1 MFVKRF
7 ISAVILLAFAAIALV
22 TGGDFL
28 LAASAVVAIGGTY
41 EILKVDSLHKTP
53 LGAVSYIAAA
63 GYYVMLYLEKQQ
75 YFTLWIV
82 FMLILL
88 LTSYVFS
95 YPKYDAKQVGL
106 AFLPLVYVAV
116 LISFVYQTRE
126 LPYGNWFVWLIIIGA
141 SGSDTFAYLTGM
153 LIGSHHFSEL
163 SPKKTIEGCVGGVL
177 GTAVLALVYSFFL
190 PEGVD
195 TLFGVNVHILLLIC
209 GAVCSIVSQIGDLA
223 ASAIKRNYGI
233 KDYLQSTSFDT
244 LQMQPTNKNDLYSR
258 RRYMFSLVSDYYE
271 ADFDYSTVVKISH
284 IPEENPLDIP
294 EKEKKYILLRQKSPQ
309 QYYTNIR
316 LLIEHN
322 KILEYL
328 KEHIA
333 QNYHLNKRSEIFL
346 DLASLYEQGHYQSFI
361 ALGILQLEGLFFDIC
376 SIKYDYK
383 ENAGTLVE
391 KADKALKSRSKI
403 RFMKYYPYFAFDVPV
418 MRNEIAHIGLTNS
431 QNIEQKAD
439 ELLLDLNAVARMAI
453 MESEEKFRFFI
464 DIYSKLSQTGF
475 NDIEAVNHELVCE
488 LLADNMIAPD
498 SFWDVLKCPSN
509 FKEEIEFYKQD
520 NAQKGIVDLPTMV
533 YTISEMVYQLP
544 FWSEMVKSID
554 LEYNTD
560 YFNQFLLFMAKNYI
574 ANLDDDCKKQCV
586 EILKTLQ

>member
-1 MFVKRF
+1 MS
-7 ISAVILLAFAAIALV
+7 I
-22 TGGDFL
+22 
-28 LAASAVVAIGGTY
+28 
-41 EILKVDSLHKTP
+41 KTP
-53 LGAVSYIAAA
+53 LNANGQIEDFIKILHTTTSAQEVNAS
-63 GYYVMLYLEKQQ
+63 VNTYLFNFLGIEESQKSEDEK
-75 YFTLWIV
+75 L
-82 FMLILL
+82 
-88 LTSYVFS
+88 
-95 YPKYDAKQVGL
+95 
-106 AFLPLVYVAV
+106 
-116 LISFVYQTRE
+116 LISNNFIHLMCQVIDDLRIIDERLTRYNNE
-126 LPYGNWFVWLIIIGA
+126 REQLESSKTNESEYRRRKLIY
-141 SGSDTFAYLTGM
+141 FADLNRKAQND
-153 LIGSHHFSEL
+153 I
-163 SPKKTIEGCVGGVL
+163 VN
-177 GTAVLALVYSFFL
+177 FL
-190 PEGVD
+190 
-195 TLFGVNVHILLLIC
+195 
-209 GAVCSIVSQIGDLA
+209 
-223 ASAIKRNYGI
+223 NYGI

-509 FKEEIEFYKQD
+509 FKEEIAFYKQD

>member
-1 MFVKRF
+1 MS
-7 ISAVILLAFAAIALV
+7 I
-22 TGGDFL
+22 
-28 LAASAVVAIGGTY
+28 
-41 EILKVDSLHKTP
+41 KTP
-53 LGAVSYIAAA
+53 LNANGQIEDFIKILHTTTSAQEVNAS
-63 GYYVMLYLEKQQ
+63 VNTYLFNFLGIEESQKSEDEK
-75 YFTLWIV
+75 L
-82 FMLILL
+82 
-88 LTSYVFS
+88 
-95 YPKYDAKQVGL
+95 
-106 AFLPLVYVAV
+106 
-116 LISFVYQTRE
+116 LISNNFIHLMCQVIDDLRIIDERLTRYNNE
-126 LPYGNWFVWLIIIGA
+126 REQLESSKTNESEYRRRKLIY
-141 SGSDTFAYLTGM
+141 FADLNRKAQND
-153 LIGSHHFSEL
+153 I
-163 SPKKTIEGCVGGVL
+163 VN
-177 GTAVLALVYSFFL
+177 FL
-190 PEGVD
+190 
-195 TLFGVNVHILLLIC
+195 
-209 GAVCSIVSQIGDLA
+209 
-223 ASAIKRNYGI
+223 NYGI
-233 KDYLQSTSFDT
+233 KDYLQSTNFDT
-244 LQMQPTNKNDLYSR
+244 LQRQLTNKNDLYSR

-464 DIYSKLSQTGF
+464 GQHRT
-475 NDIEAVNHELVCE
+475 
-488 LLADNMIAPD
+488 
-498 SFWDVLKCPSN
+498 
-509 FKEEIEFYKQD
+509 
-520 NAQKGIVDLPTMV
+520 
-533 YTISEMVYQLP
+533 
-544 FWSEMVKSID
+544 KST
-554 LEYNTD
+554 N
-560 YFNQFLLFMAKNYI
+560 
-574 ANLDDDCKKQCV
+574 
-586 EILKTLQ
+586 